1 MTFLIDLAREKPK
14 SLKFLM
20 NNSIMANN
28 ELTAAK
34 KSAKKKSV
42 KDLPVSKGIERKQ
55 SWEIVRMNM

>member
-14 SLKFLM
+14 SLKFLI

-34 KSAKKKSV
+34 NNAKKKTL
-42 KDLPVSKGIERKQ
+42 DSKAPP
-55 SWEIVRMNM
+55 